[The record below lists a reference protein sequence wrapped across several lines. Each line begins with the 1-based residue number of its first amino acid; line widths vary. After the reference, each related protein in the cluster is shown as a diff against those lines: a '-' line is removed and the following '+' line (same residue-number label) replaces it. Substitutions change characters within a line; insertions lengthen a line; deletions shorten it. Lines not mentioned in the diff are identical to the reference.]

1 VYDACDKHAVPTVP
15 LLYTGPFSLEGV
27 ERLTYGPTTFPNIKC
42 SFKGREG
49 VVVTPLQEQYSKQLR
64 GRMIV
69 KSVSADYRDRKNA
82 TDIE

>member
-1 VYDACDKHAVPTVP
+1 MCDKYSVPTVP

-27 ERLTYGPTTFPNIKC
+27 ERLTYGPTTFPNVKS

-49 VVVTPLQEQYSKQLR
+49 VVVTPLQEQFSKHLG
-64 GRMIV
+64 GRMIL